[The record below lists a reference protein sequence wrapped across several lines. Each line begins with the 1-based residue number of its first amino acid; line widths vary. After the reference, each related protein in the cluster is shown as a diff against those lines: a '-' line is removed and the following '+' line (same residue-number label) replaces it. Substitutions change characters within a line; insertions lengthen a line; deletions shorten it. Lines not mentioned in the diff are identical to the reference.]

1 MLPVSGGGNC
11 VGDVSKV
18 GLWKR
23 RFHHFAPHW
32 DGFALLKL
40 FYFQLLVLFRTPQPC
55 QFFWGVKSILTH
67 LSQSQ
72 NIRLYSD
79 GSDSKWQER
88 KKDSRR
94 SRKRHLSLFLHFGF
108 SSNNNNKVCIHFSI
122 CVANNVESPI
132 WFPTRIQ
139 DLDRFPSNVLS
150 YGIHLEADHPGFND
164 AVYRE
169 RRTKIVNVAI
179 KYKQ

>member
-1 MLPVSGGGNC
+1 VAGT
-11 VGDVSKV
+11 KKRFKAI
-18 GLWKR
+18 WKKAT
-23 RFHHFAPHW
+23 FIISS
-32 DGFALLKL
+32 
-40 FYFQLLVLFRTPQPC
+40 V
-55 QFFWGVKSILTH
+55 
-67 LSQSQ
+67 
-72 NIRLYSD
+72 
-79 GSDSKWQER
+79 
-88 KKDSRR
+88 
-94 SRKRHLSLFLHFGF
+94 GF

-122 CVANNVESPI
+122 CAANNVESPI

-169 RRTKIVNVAI
+169 RRKKIVNVAI